1 MWGPIARVP
10 AVAPR
15 RRIEGWSATSSG
27 AGLVV
32 LGLTTALVA
41 ALSATFLGPTALW
54 LLVAGGI
61 AALLIRHP
69 PVLLSGFLF
78 VPWFKSLPVFGMLP
92 IDATLALSILVLGVC
107 AYRFATGRSREIPV
121 GFVAPIAAVGVALA
135 IGYLWTAS
143 PEYGAQKVIQ
153 FFTLTLLAAVA
164 PFFLLRTR
172 RDVQTFGL
180 AIALPAVLVAGLTP
194 FNEATTVPGLMT
206 QTSLEG
212 RLAFGGQIYP
222 SRFLC
227 TGALIL
233 FFLPTFTGH
242 RLRYVGPI
250 LGLGV
255 LGVAIGIGSR
265 GPVVALGVSLAAV
278 MVLSIMRG
286 SRPLLLTAI
295 TVGSIVALFPL
306 VSLPDTARERI
317 ATTVSDPVSVL
328 EGDSRSDLYEKALEL
343 TSANPLVGAGTG
355 SYATYS
361 STLSKFEILYPHNI
375 FLELSSEVGVVPP
388 LIALIPMVVG
398 SVLLL
403 RRARTTKARDDRQ
416 LLYVLLGLFL
426 FALSSTQF
434 SGDINDNRS
443 MWTFLAI
450 LWLVSRTD
458 LVAPLRPEPR
468 TTAVS

>member
-1 MWGPIARVP
+1 MWDPFARVLGTR
-10 AVAPR
+10 PR
-15 RRIEGWSATSSG
+15 RRMEAVSATASR
-27 AGLVV
+27 AGLVLV
-32 LGLTTALVA
+32 GLTTALVA
-41 ALSATFLGPTALW
+41 ALSATLLGLSAIW
-54 LLVAGGI
+54 LLAAVGI
-61 AALLIRHP
+61 VALLTRHP
-69 PVLLSGFLF
+69 PVLLSCFLF
-78 VPWFKSLPVFGMLP
+78 VPWFKSLPAFAMLP
-92 IDATLALSILVLGVC
+92 IDATFALSILVFGLC
-107 AYRFATGRSREIPV
+107 AYRSVTGRSREIPV

-135 IGYLWTAS
+135 IGYLWTAA
-143 PEYGAQKVIQ
+143 PEYGAEKVVQ

-172 RDVQTFGL
+172 RDVQTFCL
-180 AIALPAVLVAGLTP
+180 AIALPAILVAGLTP
-194 FNEATTVPGLMT
+194 FIEARPIPGLAT
-206 QTSLEG
+206 ETSLEG
-212 RLAFGGQIYP
+212 RLAIGGQIYP

-242 RLRYVGPI
+242 RLRYLGPI
-250 LGLGV
+250 VGLAV
-255 LGVAIGIGSR
+255 LGVALGIGSR
-265 GPVVALGVSLAAV
+265 GPIVALGASLAAV
-278 MVLSIMRG
+278 TVLSTMRG

-306 VSLPDTARERI
+306 LSLPDTARERI
-317 ATTVSDPVSVL
+317 ATTVSNPVSVL

-355 SYATYS
+355 SYAAYS
-361 STLSKFEILYPHNI
+361 STLGKFEILYPHNI

-388 LIALIPMVVG
+388 LIVLFPIVVG
-398 SVLLL
+398 VALLL
-403 RRARTTKARDDRQ
+403 SRARITKARDDRQ

-426 FALSSTQF
+426 LALGSTQF

-458 LVAPLRPEPR
+458 LVAPVRPKPQTE
-468 TTAVS
+468 AVS